1 MRNNT
6 LSALIVHHGDSL
18 LHRSGWPETVGV
30 TQVAPGVVPGW
41 LAVCGVLS
49 ADEILTLVTHLC
61 RSLNYGRAQLLT
73 ASAQRLAGTP
83 VRLHLYPVQ
92 VYPHPATEYAATA
105 PLNVEESDRLSF
117 LPYLFGDD
125 FMIAEMQV
133 YALARKMITGYEGG
147 FWHFIRLPDGGGY
160 MMPDCG
166 PVHLTNSENWFD
178 STVSADAAGIILTS
192 LAINRRLWAHHACGH
207 AALTHLFRA
216 RDAQL
221 WSHIEFHPECNAIY
235 AALD

>member
-83 VRLHLYPVQ
+83 VRLYLYPVQ
-92 VYPHPATEYAATA
+92 VYPHPATV
-105 PLNVEESDRLSF
+105 LNV
-117 LPYLFGDD
+117 P
-125 FMIAEMQV
+125 
-133 YALARKMITGYEGG
+133 K
-147 FWHFIRLPDGGGY
+147 
-160 MMPDCG
+160 
-166 PVHLTNSENWFD
+166 
-178 STVSADAAGIILTS
+178 SA
-192 LAINRRLWAHHACGH
+192 
-207 AALTHLFRA
+207 FRML
-216 RDAQL
+216 R
-221 WSHIEFHPECNAIY
+221 SG
-235 AALD
+235 